1 MRRYVQRRTPANAPV
16 TIEPIIARLGV
27 MLEFQFSTRYEIPV
41 YATGALDPCPLVT
54 LIGPITYRRVRLH
67 IPANLEALVV
77 LFSPQGFHE
86 LFGEPIAP
94 LTELGTEAHSV
105 LGISMSRLYQRLG
118 NARTFEQRVALLDEF
133 LVERMYEVK
142 APDRIS
148 KVLDCLATPGSSVR
162 IGDVFARTGLSLRQF
177 ERKCLERA
185 GVTPKVMAR
194 IARFQKALQ
203 MKKVGS
209 RSWTEIAHLLD
220 YHDQM
225 HMIRDFRAFAGGTPV
240 QACEEVAAN
249 HLFSLSPDAD
259 YEGSADGL
267 MKSINAR
274 SGAGTRRRPG

>member
-1 MRRYVQRRTPANAPV
+1 MPTVQCASPVPALRRFVHRYVQRRTSSDAAV

-27 MLEFQFSTRYEIPV
+27 MLEFQFSARYEIPV
-41 YATGALDPCPLVT
+41 YGTGHLDPCPLVT

-77 LFSPQGFHE
+77 LFSPQGFHD
-86 LFGEPIAP
+86 LFGESIAP

-105 LGISMSRLYQRLG
+105 LGIRMPRLYERLG
-118 NARTFEQRVALLDEF
+118 NARTFERRVALLDEF
-133 LVERMYEVK
+133 LLGRMNDAK

-148 KVLDCLATPGSSVR
+148 NAFNCLATPGSSLK
-162 IGDVFARTGLSLRQF
+162 IGDVFSQTGLSLRQF

-194 IARFQKALQ
+194 IARFQAALQ
-203 MKKVGS
+203 LKKVGS
-209 RSWTEIAHLLD
+209 QSWTQIAHLLD

-240 QACEEVAAN
+240 QTCEEIAAD
-249 HLFSLSPDAD
+249 HLFSLIDSRVAS
-259 YEGSADGL
+259 GSARL
-267 MKSINAR
+267 
-274 SGAGTRRRPG
+274 

>member
-1 MRRYVQRRTPANAPV
+1 VRRYVQRRTPANAPV

-41 YATGALDPCPLVT
+41 YATGVLDPCPLVT

-67 IPANLEALVV
+67 IPTNLEALAV

-105 LGISMSRLYQRLG
+105 LGISVSRLYQKLG
-118 NARTFEQRVALLDEF
+118 NARTFAQRVALLDEF

-142 APDRIS
+142 AQDRIS

-162 IGDVFARTGLSLRQF
+162 IGDVFAQTGLSLRQF
-177 ERKCLERA
+177 ERRCLERA

-194 IARFQKALQ
+194 IARFQKAFQ

-209 RSWTEIAHLLD
+209 RSWTEIAHSLD

-249 HLFSLSPDAD
+249 HLFSLMDPPMA
-259 YEGSADGL
+259 
-267 MKSINAR
+267 
-274 SGAGTRRRPG
+274 